1 MRKRKHAPWAN
12 LDDVLPEPPPPAP
25 PEPRFSSWST
35 LHLHVE
41 ATPAGWTPPRNP
53 DGSLALKPPS
63 WAVQVPGAG
72 HFPWLTPEGYIKPG
86 RYEVAGHAVVGQGWA
101 EQQRSLRAI
110 AEAGFRVTIS
120 QPVDA
125 VVWSVRIE

>member
-12 LDDVLPEPPPPAP
+12 LDDVLPEPPQPDVAQL
-25 PEPRFSSWST
+25 EPRFSSWST
-35 LHLHVE
+35 LTFE
-41 ATPAGWTPPRNP
+41 TATGWTPPRNP
-53 DGSLALKPPS
+53 DGSLALKLPS

-86 RYEVAGHAVVGQGWA
+86 RYEVAGHEVAAQGWA

-110 AEAGFRVTIS
+110 AEAGFHVTIS
-120 QPVDA
+120 QAVDK